1 MTTRSGIVGRLLFD
15 VFPDNPDDPL
25 ADSIRNTR
33 ASMNRVLQSRVADT
47 MVVQRHDV
55 RRPQSEGGG
64 FEVRYWS
71 PINSPIL
78 NPDGSAGRN
87 RPS

>member
-1 MTTRSGIVGRLLFD
+1 MLFD